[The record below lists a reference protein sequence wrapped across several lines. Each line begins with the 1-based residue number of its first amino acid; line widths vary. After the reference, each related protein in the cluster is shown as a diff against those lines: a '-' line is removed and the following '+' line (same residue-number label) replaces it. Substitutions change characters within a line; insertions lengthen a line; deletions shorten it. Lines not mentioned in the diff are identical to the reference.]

1 MNNLLT
7 YIFIIF
13 IIFNSCTPNIINQG
27 KIEWISKYDLYEN
40 IYGKGIESKRG
51 LNVTKFL
58 ILDESIIFIAAEK
71 DSYFFDT
78 KEDNAILFISKDL
91 GNEYK
96 EIIFPEKSI
105 VSIHSYGKKSLI
117 ETNIGGY
124 GNNAKNCIYLLDNTS
139 LKYKKIREF
148 SPNSISQIKFNGN
161 FISYNENGDVILI
174 DVLNNVNYKI
184 PNIVTK
190 GNYILE
196 DKDANIIFL
205 DKNKIIRYNVIEEK
219 FTTIRNLTKTY
230 STITDVFGEIN
241 LGVIDL
247 VTGTVYI
254 YDLTEREL
262 FKFSQKDEKYKYRY
276 KNFVCDY
283 KRKEYY
289 PTIRF
294 SYDYGKTWKE
304 YNTSD
309 FTIES
314 SIYGFYKDKY
324 IIFEAAFMEKGAYIM
339 IGEIM
344 K

>member
-1 MNNLLT
+1 MKI

-13 IIFNSCTPNIINQG
+13 IIFNSCTQNIISQG
-27 KIEWISKYDLYEN
+27 KMEWISKYDLYEN

-96 EIIFPEKSI
+96 EIIFPEESI

-174 DVLNNVNYKI
+174 DILNNVNYKI

-262 FKFSQKDEKYKYRY
+262 FKFSPKDEKYKYRY

>member
-1 MNNLLT
+1 MKI

-13 IIFNSCTPNIINQG
+13 IIFNSCTQNIINQG

-205 DKNKIIRYNVIEEK
+205 DKNKIIRYN
-219 FTTIRNLTKTY
+219 
-230 STITDVFGEIN
+230 
-241 LGVIDL
+241 
-247 VTGTVYI
+247 
-254 YDLTEREL
+254 
-262 FKFSQKDEKYKYRY
+262 
-276 KNFVCDY
+276 
-283 KRKEYY
+283 
-289 PTIRF
+289 
-294 SYDYGKTWKE
+294 
-304 YNTSD
+304 
-309 FTIES
+309 
-314 SIYGFYKDKY
+314 
-324 IIFEAAFMEKGAYIM
+324 
-339 IGEIM
+339 
-344 K
+344 